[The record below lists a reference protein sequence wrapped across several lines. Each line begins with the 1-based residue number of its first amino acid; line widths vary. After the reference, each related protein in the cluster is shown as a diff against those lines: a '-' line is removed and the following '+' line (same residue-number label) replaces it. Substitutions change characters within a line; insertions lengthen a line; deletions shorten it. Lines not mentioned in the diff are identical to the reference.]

1 MNVNQYQK
9 YHKNTRNMKKGILAS
24 NIGALPILQEC
35 PRDVATVATC
45 VAEALRQDCLE
56 QVCLSFVCFPADF
69 CFWSHY
75 CLPFFFASVF
85 WYNNKKGNQ
94 AHEP

>member
-35 PRDVATVATC
+35 PTSWNG
-45 VAEALRQDCLE
+45 EASQDSVPPSCQVRQGGPEKVEDFVVVKCNLRLLDHGLE
-56 QVCLSFVCFPADF
+56 
-69 CFWSHY
+69 
-75 CLPFFFASVF
+75 
-85 WYNNKKGNQ
+85 
-94 AHEP
+94 

>member
-35 PRDVATVATC
+35 PSSNYINIEETG
-45 VAEALRQDCLE
+45 
-56 QVCLSFVCFPADF
+56 
-69 CFWSHY
+69 SHY
-75 CLPFFFASVF
+75 INIEETSSHCINIEETSSHV
-85 WYNNKKGNQ
+85 
-94 AHEP
+94 

>member
-35 PRDVATVATC
+35 PNSPTYT
-45 VAEALRQDCLE
+45 
-56 QVCLSFVCFPADF
+56 PA
-69 CFWSHY
+69 WWWGKHW
-75 CLPFFFASVF
+75 AGV
-85 WYNNKKGNQ
+85 
-94 AHEP
+94 

>member
-35 PRDVATVATC
+35 PCCQGENFAF
-45 VAEALRQDCLE
+45 ALEILDQLIDA
-56 QVCLSFVCFPADF
+56 LSDENE
-69 CFWSHY
+69 SE
-75 CLPFFFASVF
+75 S
-85 WYNNKKGNQ
+85 
-94 AHEP
+94 